1 MSNLIPGWRGLTGDV
16 VYDAAGEYVGHIEE
30 IMVDTRIGYVAYAVI
45 GVGGFLGIGK
55 KRFAIPWSVVVPD
68 PQAKRCALKIDHA
81 RLLKSSL
88 LSA

>member
-30 IMVDTRIGYVAYAVI
+30 IMVNTRIGYVAYAVI

-68 PQAKRCALKIDHA
+68 PHTKRCALKIDHA